1 MNENKNIL
9 IHICDTYL
17 WFTFLG
23 FVAVVLQLLLRE
35 ELLLAVVALED
46 LLHVDEHVLVQGLP
60 VDEELAAVVAEH
72 AGIQEVVVLHL
83 EMFLHLRQLFKILTA
98 PVAAK

>member
-1 MNENKNIL
+1 MN
-9 IHICDTYL
+9 ICDIYL
-17 WFTFLG
+17 GFTFLS

-72 AGIQEVVVLHL
+72 AGVQQVVVLQL
-83 EMFLHLRQLFKILTA
+83 QVSLHLAQFPGHSWK
-98 PVAAK
+98 

>member
-17 WFTFLG
+17 WFTFLS
-23 FVAVVLQLLLRE
+23 FVAVILQLLLRE

-72 AGIQEVVVLHL
+72 AGVQQVVVLQL
-83 EMFLHLRQLFKILTA
+83 QVRLHLAQLPGQSWI
-98 PVAAK
+98 

>member
-1 MNENKNIL
+1 M
-9 IHICDTYL
+9 IHICNTYL
-17 WFTFLG
+17 WFTFLS
-23 FVAVVLQLLLRE
+23 FVAVILQLLLRE

-72 AGIQEVVVLHL
+72 AGVQQVVVLQL
-83 EMFLHLRQLFKILTA
+83 QVRLHLAQLPGQSWI
-98 PVAAK
+98 

>member
-17 WFTFLG
+17 WFTFLS
-23 FVAVVLQLLLRE
+23 FVAVILQLLLRE

-46 LLHVDEHVLVQGLP
+46 LLHVYEHVLVQGLP

-72 AGIQEVVVLHL
+72 AGVQQVVVLQL
-83 EMFLHLRQLFKILTA
+83 QVRLHLAQLPGQSWI
-98 PVAAK
+98 